1 MKKLL
6 VIITISA
13 SLVFGAYEIE
23 EAPSIIE
30 VTQKIKTKE
39 QLEATVINLAGKQ
52 RMLTQKMVKEALF
65 VLKGIK
71 GKECR
76 ANLLLSIEQFDK
88 TLKGLLNGD
97 EQLGLQKTKDEKI
110 FKQLMK
116 VSNLWVSFKDSL
128 KKGDIDVINNQNI
141 PLLENMDKVVQMYQ
155 DNVDSSLDPSIA
167 KTIDTAGKQRML
179 TQKMTKELLLA
190 ANGVEVNNNIENAK
204 NTFYLFKRTLSQ
216 LKSSTKDD
224 AVKKQ
229 LNLIDT
235 IMHEYE
241 TIIVNKDISDKM
253 LREVQSLNM
262 RLLKESNNAVKI
274 YEATIK

>member
-6 VIITISA
+6 FITTISA

-30 VTQKIKTKE
+30 VKQKIETKE

-52 RMLTQKMVKEALF
+52 KMLTQKMVKEALF
-65 VLKGIK
+65 VLKGIH
-71 GKECR
+71 GKECK
-76 ANLLLSIEQFDK
+76 ANLLLSIEQFDR
-88 TLKGLLNGD
+88 TLRGLLNGD
-97 EQLGLQKTKDEKI
+97 KQLGLQKMKNEKI

-116 VSNLWVSFKDSL
+116 VSNLWASFKDSL
-128 KKGDIDVINNQNI
+128 KKGDIEVINNQNI
-141 PLLENMDKVVQMYQ
+141 PLLENMDKVVKMYQ
-155 DNVDSSLDPSIA
+155 DNIDSSLDPSIA
-167 KTIDTAGKQRML
+167 KTINTAGEQRML

-190 ANGVEVNNNIENAK
+190 ANGVEVNSNIENAK

-216 LKSSTKDD
+216 LESDTKDE

-229 LNLIDT
+229 LGLIDT
-235 IMHEYE
+235 IMREYE
-241 TIIVNKDISDKM
+241 TIIVNNDISDKT
-253 LREVQSLNM
+253 LRIVQSLNM